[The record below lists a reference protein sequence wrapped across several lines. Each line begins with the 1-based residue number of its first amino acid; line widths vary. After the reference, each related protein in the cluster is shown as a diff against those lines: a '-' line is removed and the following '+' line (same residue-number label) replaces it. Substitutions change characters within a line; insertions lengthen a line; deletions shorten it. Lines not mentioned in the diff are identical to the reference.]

1 MIVKIIEVDKTIRK
15 AETLKQKYNELNQ
28 VQSKGHNDF
37 KVLKIDHNWLNDMMK
52 VINVQQENIFAS
64 LENICN
70 QQQKQLANVNMELE
84 NYTNELHV
92 QIQKLK
98 GKLKIMCHSP
108 GKTFQITYIN
118 NRMKEF
124 EKLLVDN
131 VLFKVQNQ
139 VLINKKTRSESNGG
153 R

>member
-1 MIVKIIEVDKTIRK
+1 
-15 AETLKQKYNELNQ
+15 
-28 VQSKGHNDF
+28 
-37 KVLKIDHNWLNDMMK
+37 
-52 VINVQQENIFAS
+52 
-64 LENICN
+64 
-70 QQQKQLANVNMELE
+70 MELE